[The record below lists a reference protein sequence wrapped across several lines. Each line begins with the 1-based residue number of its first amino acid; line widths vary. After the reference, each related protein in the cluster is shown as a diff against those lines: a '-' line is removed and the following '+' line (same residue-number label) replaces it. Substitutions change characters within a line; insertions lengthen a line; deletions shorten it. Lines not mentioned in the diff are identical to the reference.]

1 MKLSNYVLG
10 HLRFVVD
17 CQIAR
22 IYYCAFLTVIPWV
35 MASRLESSSISLLD
49 ILKSTNKSLTEAET
63 WAVAYQ
69 AAKSAESC
77 FESGYTGPF
86 FTICNPSQLLFNP
99 MGMVDAKSFFY
110 QNQSKWVVC
119 LFTGIM
125 CWPKLSIF
133 F

>member
-1 MKLSNYVLG
+1 
-10 HLRFVVD
+10 
-17 CQIAR
+17 
-22 IYYCAFLTVIPWV
+22 

-69 AAKSAESC
+69 AAKSAESS

-99 MGMVDAKSFFY
+99 MGMVDAKSFFFIRTRV
-110 QNQSKWVVC
+110 NK
-119 LFTGIM
+119 
-125 CWPKLSIF
+125 
-133 F
+133 